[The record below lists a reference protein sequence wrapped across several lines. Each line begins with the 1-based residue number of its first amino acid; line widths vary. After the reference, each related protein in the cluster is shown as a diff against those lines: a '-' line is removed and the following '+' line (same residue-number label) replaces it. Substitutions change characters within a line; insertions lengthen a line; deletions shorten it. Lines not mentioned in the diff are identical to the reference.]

1 MSDNSWRDALAA
13 ERMRVDREFE
23 EHVQSSSFTRQQWGL
38 VMTAVEFDIEGPDN
52 PETAQLIADTSKLPS
67 VMPQIEQMEQG
78 GGGMGAPGGGPR
90 GGGSGSGSGLLG
102 KLTSILPGGGD
113 SGGGKRQDEAA
124 SLAQEYA
131 EALQQRLEKRD
142 RWQAICE
149 QASEE

>member
-23 EHVQSSSFTRQQWGL
+23 EQVQSSSFTRQQWGL
-38 VMTAVEFDIEGPDN
+38 VMTAVEFDIDGPSE
-52 PETAQLIADTSKLPS
+52 PETAQLVADTSKLPS
-67 VMPQIEQMEQG
+67 VMPQIEQMEQS
-78 GGGMGAPGGGPR
+78 GGGMGAPAGGA
-90 GGGSGSGSGLLG
+90 GGSGGSGGGLLG
-102 KLTSILPGGGD
+102 KLASILPGGD
-113 SGGGKRQDEAA
+113 SSGGGKRQDEAA

-149 QASEE
+149 QASAE

>member
-23 EHVQSSSFTRQQWGL
+23 EQVQSSSFTRQQWGL
-38 VMTAVEFDIEGPDN
+38 VMTAVEFDIEGASN
-52 PETAQLIADTSKLPS
+52 PETAELVADTSKLPS

-78 GGGMGAPGGGPR
+78 GGGMGAPAGGPSN
-90 GGGSGSGSGLLG
+90 GGGSGGGLLG
-102 KLTSILPGGGD
+102 KLTSLLPGGGS

-131 EALQQRLEKRD
+131 DALQQRLEKRD